1 MFVHLLIVND
11 YAKGKYMTK
20 WQGYFLFRQNTADFC
35 DFCTSLGF
43 EIGNNF
49 LFLYGEYA
57 FEYMNPLNFDNLSIE
72 NQKVV
77 IPLPN
82 GIELYIK
89 REDKN
94 HHFVSG
100 NKLRKLKYN
109 ILQAKEEGK
118 STLLTFGGAYSNHIA
133 ATAAAGQLCGLKTI
147 GVIRGEELFSKIDEN
162 PTLSFAKKC
171 GMEFLFVTREAYRLK
186 HTDAFQSELFSR
198 FGSATYIA
206 PEGGTNALAVK
217 GCEEILTPEDQKFD
231 VICSAVGTGG
241 TISGLINAS
250 FSHQMV
256 LGFPALKG
264 EFLSDVIKTYTQKTN
279 WQLIHDYHFGGYAK
293 TSDELIQFL
302 NNFNKKTRISLDP
315 IYTGKMIFAIFALS
329 NKNFFKP
336 NAKILAIHTGGLQG
350 IQGINQKRSKEHKEI
365 LNYD

>member
-1 MFVHLLIVND
+1 
-11 YAKGKYMTK
+11 
-20 WQGYFLFRQNTADFC
+20 
-35 DFCTSLGF
+35 
-43 EIGNNF
+43 
-49 LFLYGEYA
+49 
-57 FEYMNPLNFDNLSIE
+57 MNPLNFDNLHIE
-72 NQKVV
+72 TQEVN
-77 IPLPN
+77 ISLPN
-82 GIELYIK
+82 GVRLYIK

-109 ILQAKEEGK
+109 ILKAKEEGK
-118 STLLTFGGAYSNHIA
+118 TTLLTFGGAYSNHIA
-133 ATAAAGQLCGLKTI
+133 ATAAAGQLSGLKTI
-147 GVIRGEELFSKIDEN
+147 GVIRGEELFAKIDEN

-171 GMEFLFVTREAYRLK
+171 GMDFLFVTREAYRYK
-186 HTDAFQSELFSR
+186 HTDEFLSELKKKY
-198 FGSATYIA
+198 GSNIYIA

-217 GCEEILTPEDQKFD
+217 GCEEILTAEDAAFD
-231 VICSAVGTGG
+231 IICSAVGTGG

-250 FSHQMV
+250 FPHQTV

-264 EFLSDVIKTYTQKTN
+264 EFLSDVIKSYTQKTN
-279 WQLIHDYHFGGYAK
+279 WQLIHDYNFGGYAK
-293 TSDELIQFL
+293 ISDELIFFL

-336 NAKILAIHTGGLQG
+336 NTKILAIHTGGLQG
-350 IQGINQKRSKEHKEI
+350 IQGINQKRIKAHKEI